1 MTRSEH
7 RAPHSC
13 PVCGEPLHVT
23 RLSCH
28 GCGTELSGD
37 FETCEFC
44 AMGREDRD
52 LLKIFLGS
60 RGNMKELERQ
70 LGVSYPT
77 ARARLDSVLA
87 KLGIEPRGGSAADS
101 PLELLQ
107 ALARG
112 EVALDEAAA
121 RLVGHG

>member
-52 LLKIFLGS
+52 LLKIFLG
-60 RGNMKELERQ
+60 
-70 LGVSYPT
+70 
-77 ARARLDSVLA
+77 
-87 KLGIEPRGGSAADS
+87 
-101 PLELLQ
+101 
-107 ALARG
+107 
-112 EVALDEAAA
+112 
-121 RLVGHG
+121 